1 MGAISKETAVGIIH
15 ECAVLYSKNL
25 SGRNVM
31 FVTESNNRAVFFEA
45 LFLPRNFLHLT
56 GVKTNLNSEYFF
68 ESALNQRLSPSSIS
82 FDPGGTTEIKL
93 EILRHLMIIHV
104 SARMVGD
111 YDDSRP
117 LLVTDKFA
125 GTVAYAMGFR
135 CIDKIYIPNTALKM
149 DVRDITS
156 KATRRKVI
164 AIFTKLREESQYSQL
179 TYIAKGMTID
189 DHLFK
194 PLLLEKVISKTVDS
208 DPFYSSTNMAVLRQS
223 IQEANEGKF
232 VTKTLDELRGMEE

>member
-1 MGAISKETAVGIIH
+1 MRATSKEAAVGIIH

-31 FVTESNNRAVFFEA
+31 FVTENNNRAVFFET

-68 ESALNQRLSPSSIS
+68 ESALNKRLSPLNIS
-82 FDPGGTTEIKL
+82 FNPGGTTEIKL
-93 EILRHLMIIHV
+93 EILRRLMTIHI
-104 SARMVGD
+104 SARMVGE

-117 LLVTDKFA
+117 LLVSDKFA
-125 GTVAYAMGFR
+125 GTVAYTMGFK
-135 CIDKIYIPNTALKM
+135 CIDRIYIPNTALKM

-156 KATRRKVI
+156 KATRRRVI
-164 AIFTKLREESQYSQL
+164 AIFTKPREKALYSQL

-189 DHLFK
+189 D
-194 PLLLEKVISKTVDS
+194 PLLAPLLREKT
-208 DPFYSSTNMAVLRQS
+208 
-223 IQEANEGKF
+223 
-232 VTKTLDELRGMEE
+232 DEQNLSAAFIIPKRFDDCSH